1 MPAEHTACQEAP
13 FLFFFFHLPAACRDS
28 FFQCC
33 LCHVIFQRRTVLSSY
48 DLLCSLLA

>member
-1 MPAEHTACQEAP
+1 MPAEHPACQEAP
-13 FLFFFFHLPAACRDS
+13 FLFFFFHLPAAYRDS
-28 FFQCC
+28 VFQRC